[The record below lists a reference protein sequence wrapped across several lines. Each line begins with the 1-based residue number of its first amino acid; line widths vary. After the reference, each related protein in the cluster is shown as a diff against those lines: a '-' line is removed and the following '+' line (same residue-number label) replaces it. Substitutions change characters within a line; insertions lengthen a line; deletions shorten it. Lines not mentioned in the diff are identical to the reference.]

1 MVRSLA
7 APPDES
13 ARWVTE
19 LFEANVG
26 AAFNVAYRI
35 TWSRADALDVVQD
48 AFIKAMRKAD
58 QLREPTKARSWL
70 LSITYREALGLLRS
84 RRETATDPSDLD
96 GLSGSAEDPS
106 DVVGRRELAALIDAA
121 VMRLAEPLRTAFVLR
136 DVEELPIAEVA
147 EILGIGLS
155 ASKMRVAR
163 AREQLRVAL
172 EGVI

>member
-7 APPDES
+7 APPDE
-13 ARWVTE
+13 ADRWLTG

-48 AFIKAMRKAD
+48 AFIKAMRMSD

-70 LSITYREALGLLRS
+70 LSITYREALSLLRS

-96 GLSGSAEDPS
+96 GLSGRAEDPA
-106 DVVGRRELAALIDAA
+106 DVVARRELAALIDAA
-121 VMRLAEPLRTAFVLR
+121 IMRLAEPLRTAFVLR

-172 EGVI
+172 EGVT